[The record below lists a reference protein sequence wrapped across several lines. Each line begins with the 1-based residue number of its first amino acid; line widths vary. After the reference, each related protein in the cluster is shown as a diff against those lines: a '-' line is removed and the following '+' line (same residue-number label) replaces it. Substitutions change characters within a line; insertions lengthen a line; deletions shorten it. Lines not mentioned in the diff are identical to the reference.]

1 MDTFEMSSLLYGS
14 VFTALKVH
22 FWFVTSRR
30 LSFWKHL
37 SLDGTELSDF
47 SPSEMFLFTK
57 LDDFSSGAQLPKSIS
72 NTHLISPGVIRS
84 RSRAIISTLITAHAD
99 GYLRAFL
106 IGRLV
111 FLNAYLCRPP
121 WGRLSPEP
129 PLNRAVE
136 SENQTHRSD
145 MLAFGGEGK
154 WWRGW
159 LEWIMYIITC
169 LSPEHLAKS
178 LKHCSNHNNQ
188 SSCCF
193 SSTVC
198 ILNLHEVNLRVRTWT
213 FLRAEQQ

>member
-1 MDTFEMSSLLYGS
+1 MGQCSL
-14 VFTALKVH
+14 T
-22 FWFVTSRR
+22 
-30 LSFWKHL
+30 
-37 SLDGTELSDF
+37 
-47 SPSEMFLFTK
+47 
-57 LDDFSSGAQLPKSIS
+57 
-72 NTHLISPGVIRS
+72 LISFLEWIPQIYFKHPSDITRS
-84 RSRAIISTLITAHAD
+84 DQIQITFIISTLIAAQAD
-99 GYLRAFL
+99 GYLWAFL

-111 FLNAYLCRPP
+111 FLNAYPCRPP
-121 WGRLSPEP
+121 WGRLSPVP
-129 PLNRAVE
+129 TLSCSVK

-145 MLAFGGEGK
+145 MLAFRGEGK

-198 ILNLHEVNLRVRTWT
+198 ILNLYGVNLRLHRYK
-213 FLRAEQQ
+213 FLRGEEQ